1 METCPTC
8 GAPAE
13 RNYPMGIGN
22 PQDGY
27 TYQSPDSKE
36 EDIDTLWREVI
47 QITEKNQFMSTKNF
61 NPPLMEQEVRGIE
74 GGKIKEYDKERRIAP
89 RK

>member
-47 QITEKNQFMSTKNF
+47 QITEKNQFMSTKYF
-61 NPPLMEQEVRGIE
+61 QVIE
-74 GGKIKEYDKERRIAP
+74 ELKSKFTITKKL
-89 RK
+89 